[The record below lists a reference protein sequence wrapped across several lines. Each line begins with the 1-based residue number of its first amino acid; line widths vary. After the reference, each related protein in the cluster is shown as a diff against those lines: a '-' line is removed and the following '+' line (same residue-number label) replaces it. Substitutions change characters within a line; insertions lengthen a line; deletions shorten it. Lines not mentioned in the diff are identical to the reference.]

1 VWGLDSCDRRSH
13 TEVSQGGVTK
23 SSHKPAP
30 SALLHLVVSP
40 YAAVLTD
47 QLNDRSAVLIDQ
59 LNVSNY
65 LALYKCSL
73 DLHCDRSVQ
82 REACDAKLLTHN
94 AAAGGPPPPPPP
106 PPPPGG
112 KGVFVQVHACLQ
124 REHDVRI

>member
-1 VWGLDSCDRRSH
+1 MSVGAIQDRRSH
-13 TEVSQGGVTK
+13 TEESRGGCTK

-40 YAAVLTD
+40 CAAVL
-47 QLNDRSAVLIDQ
+47 IYQ

-65 LALYKCSL
+65 LALYKGSL
-73 DLHCDRSVQ
+73 DLHCERSVQ
-82 REACDAKLLTHN
+82 REACDAKVLTHN
-94 AAAGGPPPPPPP
+94 AATGGPPPPPPP

-112 KGVFVQVHACLQ
+112 KGVFVHVRACLQ